1 MGAHN
6 QALARPTPP
15 LRTARCRHPIAPPR
29 RVERKTPLAVSRTSR
44 RPFLALVSG
53 AGHPASAVL
62 PRSPRTQLAM
72 CSSRLSAATPIAGER
87 AHLPLPSHPPSS
99 TPATAGAVAKCAA
112 GLLCAF
118 HRLRVPPLIGHHTPH
133 HTHTHTPTH
142 THIAPH
148 PDGEHYH
155 HPPPERPHQARRSD
169 LQPWCPRCPLPNQ
182 ACLGQHTNL
191 KPARQIVL
199 VPSHVLVSML
209 KKARN
214 ICASP
219 CSCC

>member
-1 MGAHN
+1 M
-6 QALARPTPP
+6 RPIRNSEYIIKPSADATPP

-62 PRSPRTQLAM
+62 PRRLARSPRTQLAM

-118 HRLRVPPLIGHHTPH
+118 HRLRVPPLIGHHTTTH
-133 HTHTHTPTH
+133 HTTHTHTHTHTSHRIRTVNIATTRHPSARTKHVVLTCSRGAPGAPCPTKR
-142 THIAPH
+142 A
-148 PDGEHYH
+148 
-155 HPPPERPHQARRSD
+155 QA
-169 LQPWCPRCPLPNQ
+169 
-182 ACLGQHTNL
+182 
-191 KPARQIVL
+191 
-199 VPSHVLVSML
+199 
-209 KKARN
+209 N
-214 ICASP
+214 IP
-219 CSCC
+219 I